1 MKEGIKTMHAAV
13 LRENNQITIEEVE
26 EQPLQAHEVRIA
38 VKAAGICGS
47 DTHKLQTKWKY
58 HLPAVMGHEFAG
70 EIIETGEKVSKFSV
84 GERVA
89 GIPFLPCY
97 TCEYCQSGNYSLCE
111 NYKMIGSHYYGG
123 FAETVVIPEKNALPI
138 GELSFEEGAMIEPLA
153 VAMHGIKGIDPEI
166 GDVVLIFGAGNIG
179 LLTIQALKVAGV
191 EKIIAVDIN
200 HAKLQEAR
208 YFGADETIHSLKEN
222 LEEKVAEYTDGFG
235 VDIALECAGTPIT
248 QEQALRVV
256 KKHGKV
262 GYIGIAYKDVHL
274 SEDSFEKIFRH
285 ELTVKGFWN
294 SYSAPFPGGEWT
306 KSLSFVKQKR
316 INVKDMVS
324 HRFSLDEAKEA
335 FNMILEREENFN
347 KVMIIP

>member
-1 MKEGIKTMHAAV
+1 MRAAV
-13 LRENNQITIEEVE
+13 LYDNNLIQVE
-26 EQPLQAHEVRIA
+26 ELKERKLKENELRIA

-58 HLPAVMGHEFAG
+58 PLPAVMGHEFAG
-70 EIIETGEKVSKFSV
+70 EVMEIGEKVEKFSV
-84 GERVA
+84 GDRVA

-97 TCEYCQSGNYSLCE
+97 ACEFCQSGKYSLCE
-111 NYKMIGSHYYGG
+111 NYEMIGSHYYGG
-123 FAETVVIPEKNALPI
+123 FAESVIVPERNALAI
-138 GELSFEEGAMIEPLA
+138 GNLSFEEGAMIEPLA
-153 VAMHGIKGIDPEI
+153 VAMHGIKGIDPDI

-191 EKIIAVDIN
+191 EKIIAVDITN
-200 HAKLQEAR
+200 TKLKEAQ
-208 YFGADETIHSLKEN
+208 YFGADEVIHSMKED
-222 LEEKVAEYTDGFG
+222 LETKVAEYTQGKG

-274 SEDSFEKIFRH
+274 SENSFERIFRH

-306 KSLSFVKQKR
+306 KSLSFVKQGR
-316 INVKDMVS
+316 INVKDMVT
-324 HRFSLDEAKEA
+324 HRFPLEDTKKA
-335 FNMILEREENFN
+335 FEMILKRKEEFN